1 MPPINS
7 DWGLEHKYQTLCA
20 VFAQL
25 RFAAPRRVQRAG
37 IRFVVRGDE
46 QLTAFVELERAIYE
60 FAVDLIS

>member
-20 VFAQL
+20 IFAQL

-37 IRFVVRGDE
+37 IHFVVRGDE
-46 QLTAFVELERAIYE
+46 QLTAFVELERAIHA

>member
-25 RFAAPRRVQRAG
+25 RFAAPRLVQRAG

-46 QLTAFVELERAIYE
+46 QLTAFVELEMAIHA